1 MSLNGTIN
9 INARFDET
17 SSLDLRTGAVTAK
30 ISKLL
35 TLLDGSGA
43 GQCNKLFVPSTAP
56 SVAQS
61 TNTDYDLSGSLAGSF
76 GTVVFT
82 AVKAIIVVADAANLG
97 ALTLFGGTNPFLGP
111 LGGTTPTYTLI
122 AGQPAVFARTDATG
136 WAVTGASNDN
146 FRIATAAT
154 TGTYSWDLLIAGIG

>member
-1 MSLNGTIN
+1 MSTYGTIS
-9 INARFDET
+9 INANFTET
-17 SSLDLRTGAVTAK
+17 SAQDLRNATAVAK
-30 ISKLL
+30 LSKLL

-43 GQCNKLFVPSTAP
+43 GQINKWFVPKTAP

-76 GTVVFT
+76 DTVVFT
-82 AVKAIIVVADAANLG
+82 AIKAIIVIADESNPG

-111 LGGTTPTYTLI
+111 LAGTTPTYALL
-122 AGQPAVFARTDATG
+122 AGQPALFARTDATG
-136 WAVTGASNDN
+136 WAVANASNDN